1 MGNEASQQSLS
12 YGEKL
17 ENDVIVN
24 WERLKCDNPFPGRDG
39 HCSCA
44 VKNDLYVFGGVLQS
58 DDSECVESNEL
69 LIFNTGKGISIF
81 CDLICCQH
89 RKQLQWELVKI
100 FSNRNRR
107 KYFFSNL
114 QTAVV
119 FF

>member
-1 MGNEASQQSLS
+1 MGNETSQQSMS

-58 DDSECVESNEL
+58 DGSECVESNEL
-69 LIFNTGKGISIF
+69 LIFNTGKHFFVTWFAMSIR
-81 CDLICCQH
+81 QY
-89 RKQLQWELVKI
+89 RKHLQ
-100 FSNRNRR
+100 
-107 KYFFSNL
+107 
-114 QTAVV
+114 
-119 FF
+119 